1 MTTTKLYRHP
11 GEDAVRPEKEKGTT
25 PFEIAP
31 RNDNGNST
39 VEHSRETERGL
50 YLPLAW
56 AQLGREVK
64 PQKFRGKG
72 KRQARAAAIQAKRN
86 QCGIGLFDA
95 VAYLAFGAWLATVVV
110 WLLEVL

>member
-31 RNDNGNST
+31 RNDTGNST
-39 VEHSRETERGL
+39 VEHSRETERKRGI

-56 AQLGREVK
+56 AQLAREVK
-64 PQKFRGKG
+64 PATFKG
-72 KRQARAAAIQAKRN
+72 QHKRQARAAAINAKRH
-86 QCGIGLFDA
+86 QGAIDLQLVGLIA
-95 VAYLAFGAWLATVVV
+95 LATVAG
-110 WLLEVL
+110 LLLVGGV